1 MLLCDTGVL
10 LAAGNIKDQAHRA
23 CIRLLRQAEG
33 PLLVPSPVLGEVG
46 YLLQSR
52 VGPLDQR
59 HFAVVRPSHTR
70 AFTLLP
76 GSGA

>member
-23 CIRLLRQAEG
+23 CVRLLRQAEG
-33 PLLVPSPVLGEVG
+33 PLLGEIG

-52 VGPLDQR
+52 VG
-59 HFAVVRPSHTR
+59 S
-70 AFTLLP
+70 
-76 GSGA
+76 